1 MKKNDFITAYAKIT
15 EDALKRY
22 MPTSDAPQK
31 RLYEAMNYSIFAGGK
46 RLRPMI
52 MMMTAKMFGKPVELV
67 LPFACAMEMIHTYSL
82 VHDDLP
88 AMDNDDLRR
97 GKPTNHKVFGEAEA
111 ILAGDALLTKAFET
125 VSKYSYEG
133 VDADRVLRAIN
144 VLAVSAGSEGM
155 LGGQDIDIYGDL
167 TDIEKLKFMHSL
179 KTGAII
185 RASGVIGAIL
195 SGATHK
201 QIKAVDDYCY
211 NLGIAFQIQDDLL
224 DVLGNEKSLGKPIGS
239 DADNNKSTY
248 VTLCGTEKS
257 QKMQEEYIEKA
268 KESLKIFE
276 NSEELLA
283 LADILVNRRV

>member
-1 MKKNDFITAYAKIT
+1 MKNDFVTEYAKIT
-15 EDALKRY
+15 EAALARY
-22 MPTSDAPQK
+22 MPSGDAPQK

-52 MMMTAKMFGKPVELV
+52 MMMTAKMLGKSPDTV

-82 VHDDLP
+82 IHDDLP

-111 ILAGDALLTKAFET
+111 ILAGDALLTKAFEV
-125 VSKYSYEG
+125 VSGYDEDG
-133 VDADRVLRAIN
+133 VDKSRVLRAIK

-155 LGGQDIDIYGDL
+155 VGGQDIDIYGDL
-167 TDIEKLKFMHSL
+167 SELDKLKHMHSL

-195 SGATHK
+195 SGADEK
-201 QIKAVDDYCY
+201 QIRAVDEYCY

-224 DVLGNEKSLGKPIGS
+224 DVLGNEEALGKPIGS

-257 QKMQEEYIEKA
+257 QKLQEEYIKKA
-268 KESLKIFE
+268 KASLNIFD
-276 NSEELLA
+276 NNEELLA
-283 LADILVNRRV
+283 LADMLVNRRV